1 MSQASPADALP
12 APHAPARPVLSV
24 VMPIY
29 NEIRTL
35 EAILERVRAVPID
48 KEIVAVDDGSTDGS
62 RERLQELAHGDRFP
76 MLRVILQERNQGKTA
91 ALVAGFREARGQV
104 ILIQDADLEY
114 DPNDYPKLVEPIL
127 DGRADVVYG
136 SRFTGSPRRVLMF
149 WHTVGNR
156 LLTLLSNAF
165 TNLNLTDMETCYKAF
180 RADVIQR
187 IPIRSSGFGFEPEV
201 TAKIARLGCRIYE
214 VPISYSGREYWE
226 GKKITWRDGVQ
237 ALWVIVRASLAPLD
251 DPGLETLEVVD
262 RLHRYNRYL
271 WQKMRPYVGARVLEI
286 GAGTGSI
293 TRHLSDRSQVLAT
306 DTRPDYVDRLRGRFE
321 NRPNVSVRRLVL
333 GETNPDLPKG
343 EFDTVVC
350 SNVLEHIEDDRA
362 ALAEMNRA
370 LVDGGRLVLVVP
382 MLRALH
388 GSIDRALAHH
398 RRYEK
403 DEIAARLAEAGF
415 ALEALAPFN
424 VIGIFGWWLNSR
436 VLRRRSVPPIQAR
449 INDLLVPWIRFEDRF
464 HPRHGMSA
472 LVVGRKLHGA

>member
-1 MSQASPADALP
+1 MQPGLLSILV
-12 APHAPARPVLSV
+12 PV
-24 VMPIY
+24 Y
-29 NEIRTL
+29 NEEEYL
-35 EAILERVRAVPID
+35 AEILDRAVRAPLPGD
-48 KEIVAVDDGSTDGS
+48 LQREIVVVDDGSTDDSALIAGECA
-62 RERLQELAHGDRFP
+62 RRHAGVI
-76 MLRVILQERNQGKTA
+76 RVLSQPRNQGKGA
-91 ALVAGFREARGQV
+91 AIRRAVAEARGEWC
-104 ILIQDADLEY
+104 IIQDADLEY
-114 DPNDYPKLVEPIL
+114 DPREYARVLEPLVA
-127 DGRADVVYG
+127 GAADVVYG
-136 SRFTGSPRRVLMF
+136 SRFALRERRRVLYF
-149 WHTVGNR
+149 WHSVANHW
-156 LLTLLSNAF
+156 LTTLANIAAD
-165 TNLNLTDMETCYKAF
+165 LNLTDVETCYKAF
-180 RADVIQR
+180 RTSLLR
-187 IPIRSSGFGFEPEV
+187 SIPIRSDRFGFEPEI
-201 TAKIARLGCRIYE
+201 TIKLAKRQAYIFE
-214 VPISYSGREYWE
+214 VPISYEGRTYAD
-226 GKKITWRDGVQ
+226 GKKVGLRDAFEAVY
-237 ALWVIVRASLAPLD
+237 VILRCWFASDLYT
-251 DPGLETLEVVD
+251 DPGGEILDAFSVTP
-262 RLHRYNRYL
+262 RFNR
-271 WQKMRPYVGARVLEI
+271 WMADTIRPYVGARVLEI